1 MVSFLI
7 AVTSASSSS
16 DLTDVGPL
24 FLFVTVFD
32 SLVVTTFFVF
42 FDGVSVASFISLADL
57 FLLSGVDLT
66 VSLVFDCDDV
76 AAFAIKLFVI
86 LSICALA
93 FCSASSFNASLSKGL
108 EASVGFSIVFLL
120 VSLFS
125 TGFSV
130 DFLDLSLV
138 ALSSDL
144 ALVAFLVAF
153 STGFAILS
161 SFVESTAFNAFSA
174 FSLASSAVF
183 KAFSWSNLAAFSSFS
198 LANLAAFSSFSLAN
212 LAAFSSLSF
221 ASLAAFSSFSFASLA
236 AFSSFSFAS
245 LAAFSSFSLAN
256 LAAFA
261 ALSSFSLASLAAFS
275 SFSLANLR
283 AFSSFSFANLAAFS
297 SFSFANLRA
306 FSSFSLASCTAL
318 AAFSSFSLAS
328 LAAFSS
334 FSFSERAGGWDSDS
348 FSFSDCFFFGVAI
361 LAAFLLGVLLS
372 KLIFFACSLSDGFG
386 TEDIDGRGVFLFSG
400 VFITSTEV
408 FGVSTSS
415 ITGKSL
421 LVSKFFKI
429 SFDFLLVDFL
439 DDLLF
444 GESDLVGTL
453 PLSFSF
459 S

>member
-42 FDGVSVASFISLADL
+42 FDGVSVASFISLEDL

-198 LANLAAFSSFSLAN
+198 LANLAAFSSFSLVN

-297 SFSFANLRA
+297 SFSLT
-306 FSSFSLASCTAL
+306 SCTAF

-439 DDLLF
+439 DDFLF